1 MSKRPDEVATKNQA
15 KGGSELPPG
24 AAAAPSAASRT
35 LGAYHVE
42 ALDRV
47 GKAGAGAG
55 GGSPRNGS
63 ARGAA
68 QESARSRKAQRAEL
82 EAERTRSGL
91 GDTSLLRKLWP
102 FLEPQRAWLT
112 VAVASS
118 LVTSGISLLRPL
130 IMLWAID
137 RSVATKDETLILLGG
152 LAFAAAAIVEQLLG
166 FIQTYATQ
174 IVGARA
180 MADLRL
186 HVFRFIGRLPQAFFD
201 HQPVGR
207 LVTRVTND
215 VDSIQELFNSGIVSV
230 LGSVLRLVGVVVL
243 MLLLD
248 VKLSLVAFAAL
259 PVIGLVVMWVR
270 KRARDAFR
278 AIRGETARMN
288 SNMNEQVTGLAVVQA
303 FGQERAM
310 FAQFEEINAS
320 YRDANVSA
328 IKFEAIQDAAVDAIG
343 AIAMAMIIVALGYH
357 HASFGTVVA
366 LSAYLGLFFEPITAL
381 AQLYTL
387 VQNALSGA
395 ERVFGLL
402 NEPGRDMAR
411 PTESGPDGTSVA
423 QPLESADRSLA
434 IEFRNVSFGYK
445 QDLPVLHDVS
455 FAAKPGQVVA
465 LVGPT
470 GSGKTTVTA
479 LLLRLYEA
487 WSGRIS
493 VNGDD
498 VLGLSAAELRGR
510 FSVVPQEVLLF
521 PGTLAENVALG
532 SVPDLERVRSV
543 LVQMGVLDLFEKREG
558 GLSARVHTSGSN
570 FSAGERQLIAFARAL
585 YRDAHILILDEATAS
600 VDSDTEARM
609 QKALAVLMAGRTSI
623 VVAHRLSTIRAAHVI
638 IVLSR
643 GHIVESG
650 THEELIKAGGLYAAL
665 YDLQMARAS

>member
-1 MSKRPDEVATKNQA
+1 MTEA
-15 KGGSELPPG
+15 KDGNGRPG
-24 AAAAPSAASRT
+24 AAGAPSAARRT
-35 LGAYHVE
+35 LEAYHVE
-42 ALDRV
+42 ELDRAPK
-47 GKAGAGAG
+47 GNAGAGTMLT
-55 GGSPRNGS
+55 
-63 ARGAA
+63 
-68 QESARSRKAQRAEL
+68 RKEQRAQRL
-82 EAERTRSGL
+82 QFEARRSQDGL
-91 GDTSLLRKLWP
+91 GDGNLLWRLWP
-102 FLEPQRAWLT
+102 FLRPERLLLT
-112 VAVASS
+112 VAVVCS
-118 LVTSGISLLRPL
+118 LLTSGLSLCRPL

-137 RSVATKDETLILLGG
+137 RSVATKDEKLILLGG
-152 LAFAAAAIVEQLLG
+152 LAFAGAAIIEQVLG
-166 FIQTYATQ
+166 FVQTYATQ

-230 LGSVLRLVGVVVL
+230 LGSILRLVGVVVL
-243 MLLLD
+243 MLTLD

-259 PVIGLVVMWVR
+259 PLVALVVWWVR

-328 IKFEAIQDAAVDAIG
+328 IKYEAIQDAAVDAIG

-402 NEPGRDMAR
+402 AEPGRDMAPMAAAR
-411 PTESGPDGTSVA
+411 AVGAGSE
-423 QPLESADRSLA
+423 QPALEQGDPSLA
-434 IEFRNVSFGYK
+434 IEFRHVNFGYK
-445 QDLPVLHDVS
+445 AEQPVLHDVS
-455 FAAKPGQVVA
+455 FAAKPGQVIA

-487 WSGRIS
+487 WSGRIF
-493 VNGDD
+493 VRGDD
-498 VLGLSAAELRGR
+498 VLGLSASELRGR

-558 GLSARVHTSGSN
+558 GLLARVHTSGSN

-585 YRDAHILILDEATAS
+585 YRNADILILDEATAS
-600 VDSDTEARM
+600 VDSDTESRM

-638 IVLSR
+638 IVLAR
-643 GHIVESG
+643 GQIVESG
-650 THEELIKAGGLYAAL
+650 THEQLIQAGGLYAAL
-665 YDLQMARAS
+665 YDLQISRAS

>member
-1 MSKRPDEVATKNQA
+1 VKEAKDGTERPDAD
-15 KGGSELPPG
+15 
-24 AAAAPSAASRT
+24 AAPSTAKRT
-35 LGAYHVE
+35 LEAYHVE
-42 ALDRV
+42 ALDRAPKDV
-47 GKAGAGAG
+47 
-55 GGSPRNGS
+55 
-63 ARGAA
+63 ARTGNALTRKQQRA
-68 QESARSRKAQRAEL
+68 QRLEFEARRSRD
-82 EAERTRSGL
+82 GL
-91 GDTSLLRKLWP
+91 GDGNLLWRLWP
-102 FLEPQRAWLT
+102 FLRPERALLT
-112 VAVASS
+112 VAVVCS
-118 LVTSGISLLRPL
+118 LLTSGLSLCRPL

-137 RSVATKDETLILLGG
+137 RSVATKDEKLILLGG
-152 LAFAAAAIVEQLLG
+152 LAFAAAAIIEQVLG
-166 FIQTYATQ
+166 FVQTYATQ

-230 LGSVLRLVGVVVL
+230 LGSVLRLLGVVVL
-243 MLLLD
+243 MLMLD

-259 PVIGLVVMWVR
+259 PLIALVVWWVR
-270 KRARDAFR
+270 RRARDAFR

-310 FAQFEEINAS
+310 FGQFEEINAA

-328 IKFEAIQDAAVDAIG
+328 IKYEAIQDAAVDAIG

-402 NEPGRDMAR
+402 AEPARDMA
-411 PTESGPDGTSVA
+411 PMTTPDVATGSA
-423 QPLESADRSLA
+423 QPALAQGDPSLA
-434 IEFRNVSFGYK
+434 IEFRNVTFGYK
-445 QDLPVLHDVS
+445 AELPVLHDVS
-455 FAAKPGQVVA
+455 FAAKPGQVIA

-487 WSGRIS
+487 WSGKIF
-493 VNGDD
+493 VHGDD
-498 VLGLSAAELRGR
+498 VLGLSASELRGR

-543 LVQMGVLDLFEKREG
+543 LVQMGVLDLFEKRED
-558 GLSARVHTSGSN
+558 GLLARVHVSGSN

-585 YRDAHILILDEATAS
+585 YRNADILILDEATAS
-600 VDSDTEARM
+600 VDSDTESRM
-609 QKALAVLMAGRTSI
+609 QKALAVLMTGRTSI

-643 GHIVESG
+643 GQIVESG
-650 THEELIKAGGLYAAL
+650 THEQLIVAGGLYAAL
-665 YDLQMARAS
+665 YDLQISRAS